1 MPNWYFSK
9 EGLVRTPSRLDGI
22 DYMTEIRY
30 RREGTRFIMSCGNK
44 MRLRYDTMATGAVY
58 FHRFYMVQS
67 FKNFPRWVTSA
78 ACLFLAGK
86 VEETPKKC
94 RDIIKTA
101 RSLLTDAQFEVFG
114 EDPKEEVMM
123 YERVLLQTIKFDL
136 QVEHPYPSLL
146 KFGKA
151 LKGDRAKINKL
162 VQMAWTFS
170 NDSLST
176 TLCLRHKP
184 EVIAVAMIALA
195 AKFNNHDLQASAAV
209 PGKTWFH
216 SFIKG
221 VAESV
226 IEGICDE
233 MLELYGGGKKKEK
246 TEASDEGSSSNH
258 SSPLPSSS
266 PPTKKRKHTS
276 TSSEIKSQTTASD
289 TPPVPSQMS
298 AEPLK
303 PLPPALASS
312 HIQVENVSPAPPA
325 PVPSQQQQQQQ
336 QPVTVT
342 TEPPKVTQTVDTTF
356 VTAAQKGKLT
366 SDKTAATNVHQP
378 TVPVYSTV
386 TTSYTAEQPYAM
398 NPYQQTVQPVGG
410 ATLTT
415 NASFQASLSST
426 TLGSV
431 PSFHLPAQFQNQSY
445 LPPTQ
450 GYAHFAAPGSYP
462 NAPPPPLPPVPPSSL
477 YPPPPP
483 PSGISTLQNHA
494 GYGMPPQGRPPRPPM
509 SLPPPPL
516 PPLHSGQLPPL
527 PQVGSAEFQWPRQ
540 FGVPPAQNQQM
551 GGWMR

>member
-22 DYMTEIRY
+22 DYVTEIRY

-101 RSLLTDAQFEVFG
+101 RGLLTDAQFEVFG

-151 LKGDRAKINKL
+151 LKGDRAKLNKL

-195 AKFNNHDLQASAAV
+195 AKFNNHDLQASSAA

-216 SFIKG
+216 SFTKGIK
-221 VAESV
+221 ESV
-226 IEGICDE
+226 IEDICDE

-246 TEASDEGSSSNH
+246 PEASDEGSSSNH

-266 PPTKKRKHTS
+266 PPAKKRKHTS
-276 TSSEIKSQTTASD
+276 TLSEVKSQTTESD
-289 TPPVPSQMS
+289 TPPVTTQLS

-303 PLPPALASS
+303 PLPPALTSS
-312 HIQVENVSPAPPA
+312 HIQVENVSPAP
-325 PVPSQQQQQQQ
+325 VPSQQQH
-336 QPVTVT
+336 PVTVT
-342 TEPPKVTQTVDTTF
+342 TEPPKVTQTVHTPF
-356 VTAAQKGKLT
+356 VAAPQTAKQT
-366 SDKTAATNVHQP
+366 SDKTVAASALQAPLTA
-378 TVPVYSTV
+378 YSTV
-386 TTSYTAEQPYAM
+386 TSSYTAEQTYTM
-398 NPYQQTVQPVGG
+398 HPYQQTVQPQGV

-415 NASFQASLSST
+415 NASFQPSLSTASLGT
-426 TLGSV
+426 V
-431 PSFHLPAQFQNQSY
+431 PSFHLPTQFQNQSY
-445 LPPTQ
+445 LPPAQ
-450 GYAHFAAPGSYP
+450 GYTHFPPPGGYP

-477 YPPPPP
+477 YPPPP
-483 PSGISTLQNHA
+483 SGINTQQNPA
-494 GYGMPPQGRPPRPPM
+494 GYVMPPQGRPPPPPM

-516 PPLHSGQLPPL
+516 PPLHTGQLPPL
-527 PQVGSAEFQWPRQ
+527 PQVGSNEYQWPRQ
-540 FGVPPAQNQQM
+540 FGVPPSQTQQM

>member
-9 EGLVRTPSRLDGI
+9 EDLLRTPSRLDGI
-22 DYMTEIRY
+22 DYMTEMRY
-30 RREGTRFIMSCGNK
+30 RREGTRFIMNCGNR

-67 FKNFPRWVTSA
+67 FKNFPRWVTGA

-101 RSLLTDAQFEVFG
+101 KIILFENQFEVFG
-114 EDPKEEVMM
+114 DDPKEEVMT

-151 LKGDRAKINKL
+151 LKGDRAKMNKL

-184 EVIAVAMIALA
+184 EVISVAMIALA
-195 AKFNNHDLQASAAV
+195 AKFNNHDLQASSAA

-221 VAESV
+221 VKESV
-226 IEGICDE
+226 IEDICDE
-233 MLELYGGGKKKEK
+233 MYELYGGGKKKEK

-258 SSPLPSSS
+258 SSPMTSLS

-276 TSSEIKSQTTASD
+276 TSSEIKSQTLASD

-303 PLPPALASS
+303 PLPPSLTSS
-312 HIQVENVSPAPPA
+312 QIQVENVSPAPIPL
-325 PVPSQQQQQQQ
+325 QQQ
-336 QPVTVT
+336 QPLTVT

-356 VTAAQKGKLT
+356 ASAQTGKTTSDMPAVASANVLQPTLT
-366 SDKTAATNVHQP
+366 S
-378 TVPVYSTV
+378 YSAV
-386 TTSYTAEQPYAM
+386 TSSYSAEQNYAM
-398 NPYQQTVQPVGG
+398 NIYQQTVQPTGV

-415 NASFQASLSST
+415 NASFQPSLGST

-431 PSFHLPAQFQNQSY
+431 PPFHLPSQFQNQSY

-450 GYAHFAAPGSYP
+450 GYAHFTGLGGFP
-462 NAPPPPLPPVPPSSL
+462 NAPPPPLPPIPTSAL
-477 YPPPPP
+477 YPPPP
-483 PSGISTLQNHA
+483 SGVNTLQNPS
-494 GYGMPPQGRPPRPPM
+494 GYGVPPHQGRPPHPPM

-516 PPLHSGQLPPL
+516 PPLHSGQRPPL
-527 PQVGSAEFQWPRQ
+527 PQVASNDFQWPRQ
-540 FGVPPAQNQQM
+540 FGVPPSQNQQM

>member
-1 MPNWYFSK
+1 M
-9 EGLVRTPSRLDGI
+9 RTPSRLDGI
-22 DYMTEIRY
+22 DYMTETRY
-30 RREGTRFIMSCGNK
+30 RREGTRFIMNCGNK

-101 RSLLTDAQFEVFG
+101 KSILTDGQFEVFG

-151 LKGDRAKINKL
+151 LRGDRAKINKL

-184 EVIAVAMIALA
+184 EVTAVAMIALA
-195 AKFNNHDLQASAAV
+195 AKFNNHDLQASASV
-209 PGKTWFH
+209 PGKTWFQ
-216 SFIKG
+216 SFTKG
-221 VAESV
+221 VPESV

-233 MLELYGGGKKKEK
+233 MMELYGGGKKKEK

-266 PPTKKRKHTS
+266 PPAKKRKHTS
-276 TSSEIKSQTTASD
+276 ISSEIKSQTTVSD
-289 TPPVPSQMS
+289 TPPVASQTP

-303 PLPPALASS
+303 PLPPALTSS

-325 PVPSQQQQQQQ
+325 PTPSQQQQQ

-356 VTAAQKGKLT
+356 ITAAQTGKQT
-366 SDKTAATNVHQP
+366 SDMTAAANVHQP
-378 TVPVYSTV
+378 TLAVYSTV
-386 TTSYTAEQPYAM
+386 TSSYIGEQSYAM
-398 NPYQQTVQPVGG
+398 NPYQQTVQPAGG
-410 ATLTT
+410 VTLTT
-415 NASFQASLSST
+415 NASFQASVGSSN
-426 TLGSV
+426 LGSMA
-431 PSFHLPAQFQNQSY
+431 SFHLPTQFQNQSY

-450 GYAHFAAPGSYP
+450 AYPHFPAPGGYP

-477 YPPPPP
+477 YPPPP
-483 PSGISTLQNHA
+483 SGINTLQNPP
-494 GYGMPPQGRPPRPPM
+494 GYSMPPQTRPPHPPM

-527 PQVGSAEFQWPRQ
+527 PRVGSTDFQWPRQ
-540 FGVPPAQNQQM
+540 FGVPPTQSQQM
-551 GGWMR
+551 GGWMK

>member
-9 EGLVRTPSRLDGI
+9 EDLVRTPSRLDGI
-22 DYMTEIRY
+22 DYVTEARY

-58 FHRFYMVQS
+58 FQRFYMVQS

-101 RSLLTDAQFEVFG
+101 KGLLTEVQFEVFG

-136 QVEHPYPSLL
+136 QIEHPYPSLL

-176 TLCLRHKP
+176 TLCLRQKP

-195 AKFNNHDLQASAAV
+195 AKFNNHDLQASSAA

-216 SFIKG
+216 SFTKG
-221 VAESV
+221 VKESV
-226 IEGICDE
+226 IEDICDE
-233 MLELYGGGKKKEK
+233 MRELYGGGKKKEK
-246 TEASDEGSSSNH
+246 LEASDEGSSSNQ
-258 SSPLPSSS
+258 SSPLPASS
-266 PPTKKRKHTS
+266 PPTKKRKHSS
-276 TSSEIKSQTTASD
+276 TSAEVKSQTSSSEA
-289 TPPVPSQMS
+289 PPVTTQPSS
-298 AEPLK
+298 EPLK
-303 PLPPALASS
+303 PLPPLLTSS
-312 HIQVENVSPAPPA
+312 QIQVENVSPAPA
-325 PVPSQQQQQQQ
+325 PTPVQPP
-336 QPVTVT
+336 PVTIT
-342 TEPPKVTQTVDTTF
+342 TEPSKVTQTVHTTLVAATQTTKQTNDKTM
-356 VTAAQKGKLT
+356 VTA
-366 SDKTAATNVHQP
+366 SVPQP
-378 TVPVYSTV
+378 PL
-386 TTSYTAEQPYAM
+386 TSYTIVTSAYAM
-398 NPYQQTVQPVGG
+398 NVYPQTVQQQGV

-415 NASFQASLSST
+415 NASFQGSLST
-426 TLGSV
+426 TSLGSV
-431 PSFHLPAQFQNQSY
+431 PSFHLPTQFQNQSY
-445 LPPTQ
+445 LPPAQ
-450 GYAHFAAPGSYP
+450 GYTHFPPPGSYP

-477 YPPPPP
+477 YPPPP
-483 PSGISTLQNHA
+483 SGITTQPTPA
-494 GYGMPPQGRPPRPPM
+494 AYGIPPQGRPPHPPM

-516 PPLHSGQLPPL
+516 PPLHAGQLQPL
-527 PQVGSAEFQWPRQ
+527 PQVGSSQWPRQ
-540 FGVPPAQNQQM
+540 FGVPPSQNQQM

>member
-9 EGLVRTPSRLDGI
+9 EGLLRTPSRLDGI

-30 RREGTRFIMSCGNK
+30 RREGTRFIMNCGNR

-67 FKNFPRWVTSA
+67 FKNFPRWVTGA

-101 RSLLTDAQFEVFG
+101 KSLLHDNQFETFG

-162 VQMAWTFS
+162 VQMAWTFL

-176 TLCLRHKP
+176 PLCLRYKP
-184 EVIAVAMIALA
+184 EVISVAMIALA
-195 AKFNNHDLQASAAV
+195 AKFNNHDLQATSSA
-209 PGKTWFH
+209 PGKTWYH
-216 SFIKG
+216 SFTKG
-221 VAESV
+221 ATESV
-226 IEGICDE
+226 IEDICDL
-233 MLELYGGGKKKEK
+233 MLELYGGEKKKGK

-258 SSPLPSSS
+258 SSPMINPS
-266 PPTKKRKHTS
+266 PPAAKKRKHTS
-276 TSSEIKSQTTASD
+276 TSSEVKSQTVTPDTPTAS
-289 TPPVPSQMS
+289 SQVLT
-298 AEPLK
+298 EPLK
-303 PLPPALASS
+303 PLPPALTSS
-312 HIQVENVSPAPPA
+312 QIQVENVSPAP
-325 PVPSQQQQQQQ
+325 VSTQQQQ
-336 QPVTVT
+336 QPPIATVT

-356 VTAAQKGKLT
+356 ASAQTGKQIIETSAAVAPAALQPTLT
-366 SDKTAATNVHQP
+366 SFAVAT
-378 TVPVYSTV
+378 S
-386 TTSYTAEQPYAM
+386 SYNSDQAYAM
-398 NPYQQTVQPVGG
+398 NIYQQTVQPAGI

-415 NASFQASLSST
+415 NASFQPTLGSG

-431 PSFHLPAQFQNQSY
+431 PSFHLPANFQNQSY

-450 GYAHFAAPGSYP
+450 GYSHFATPAGFP
-462 NAPPPPLPPVPPSSL
+462 NVPPPPLPPMPSSAV
-477 YPPPPP
+477 YPPP
-483 PSGISTLQNHA
+483 PSGVSTLQTSA
-494 GYGMPPQGRPPRPPM
+494 AYGVPPPQGRPPHPPM

-516 PPLHSGQLPPL
+516 PPLHSGQMPPI
-527 PQVGSAEFQWPRQ
+527 PQVGSKDYQWPRQ
-540 FGVPPAQNQQM
+540 FGVPPSQNQQM

>member
-9 EGLVRTPSRLDGI
+9 EDLLRTPSRLDGI

-101 RSLLTDAQFEVFG
+101 KGLLTDSQFEVFG

-151 LKGDRAKINKL
+151 LKGDRTKINKL

-176 TLCLRHKP
+176 TLSLRQKP

-195 AKFNNHDLQASAAV
+195 AKFNNHDLQASSAT

-216 SFIKG
+216 SFTKG
-221 VAESV
+221 VKESV
-226 IEGICDE
+226 IEDICDE

-246 TEASDEGSSSNH
+246 PEASDEGSSSNH
-258 SSPLPSSS
+258 SSPLPTSS
-266 PPTKKRKHTS
+266 PPAKKRKHAS
-276 TSSEIKSQTTASD
+276 TSSEVKSQTTTSE
-289 TPPVPSQMS
+289 TPPVTTQSS

-303 PLPPALASS
+303 PLPPLLASS
-312 HIQVENVSPAPPA
+312 QIQVENVSPAPAPA
-325 PVPSQQQQQQQ
+325 TQQLPVP
-336 QPVTVT
+336 VT
-342 TEPPKVTQTVDTTF
+342 TEPPKVTQTVHATF
-356 VTAAQKGKLT
+356 VAATQTTKPT
-366 SDKTAATNVHQP
+366 SDKTVVSATVSQAP
-378 TVPVYSTV
+378 LTAYSIV
-386 TTSYTAEQPYAM
+386 TSAYTM
-398 NPYQQTVQPVGG
+398 NPYQQTVQPHVVT
-410 ATLTT
+410 TLTT
-415 NASFQASLSST
+415 NASFQASLST
-426 TLGSV
+426 TSLGSL
-431 PSFHLPAQFQNQSY
+431 PSFHLPTQFQNQSY
-445 LPPTQ
+445 LPPAQ
-450 GYAHFAAPGSYP
+450 GYTHFPPPAAYP
-462 NAPPPPLPPVPPSSL
+462 NAPPPPLPPVPPSTL
-477 YPPPPP
+477 YPPP
-483 PSGISTLQNHA
+483 PSGISTQSNPAAYSL
-494 GYGMPPQGRPPRPPM
+494 PPHPPM

-516 PPLHSGQLPPL
+516 PPLHAGQLQPL
-527 PQVGSAEFQWPRQ
+527 PQVGSTEFQWPRQ
-540 FGVPPAQNQQM
+540 FGVPPSQTQQM